1 MKPEDPDT
9 VIRIVISESMD
20 APAVAQLV
28 REFDVDYRP
37 SLVDDPQALGKA
49 LATAD
54 AWIVRNRTQVRGELL
69 AAAGRLRVVGRLGVG
84 LDNIDLEACRSRN
97 IRVFPAVGANAES
110 VAEYVVAVAMVLL
123 RGAYFSTAAVAAGRW
138 PRAMLSQGHEI
149 AGKTL
154 GLVGFGSIG
163 QVTAAKAKA
172 LGLRVVAFD
181 PGVSADDP
189 AWSRHGVERVDLDA
203 LLAGSD
209 VVSLHVPL
217 VAATR
222 GLLDAGRLARMKKGS
237 VLVNTARGGI
247 VDEAALAKAL
257 QEGHLGGAALDV
269 FDDEPLGAGGP
280 LGEAPN
286 LILTPHIAGVT
297 AESNERVSG
306 IVARLVAEA
315 LGS

>member
-1 MKPEDPDT
+1 LKPEDPDT

-280 LGEAPN
+280 LGDAPN

>member
-1 MKPEDPDT
+1 MK
-9 VIRIVISESMD
+9 RIVISESMD
-20 APAVAQLV
+20 APAVALLA

-37 SLVDDPQALGKA
+37 ALVDDAPALHRA
-49 LATAD
+49 LADAD
-54 AWIVRNRTQVRGELL
+54 AWIVRNRTQVSGAAL
-69 AAAGRLRVVGRLGVG
+69 AAAAKLRVVGRLGVG
-84 LDNIDLEACRSRN
+84 LDNIDLGACKARA
-97 IRVFPAVGANAES
+97 IQVFPAIGANAES

-172 LGLRVVAFD
+172 LGIRVVGFD
-181 PGVSADDP
+181 PGIAADDP
-189 AWSRHGVERVDLDA
+189 AWSRHGVERVDLER
-203 LLAGSD
+203 LLATSD

-217 VAATR
+217 VEATR
-222 GLLDAGRLARMKKGS
+222 GLLGAERLARMKRGAI
-237 VLVNTARGGI
+237 LVNTARGGI

-257 QEGHLGGAALDV
+257 HEGHLGGAALDV
-269 FDDEPLGAGGP
+269 FDREPFPAGAA
-280 LGEAPN
+280 LADAPN

-297 AESNERVSG
+297 SESNERVSA
-306 IVARLVAEA
+306 IVANLVGEA
-315 LGS
+315 LRAPPAD

>member
-1 MKPEDPDT
+1 MK
-9 VIRIVISESMD
+9 RIVISESMD
-20 APAVAQLV
+20 APAVAVLA

-37 SLVDDPQALGKA
+37 SLVDDAAALHRA
-49 LATAD
+49 LADAD
-54 AWIVRNRTQVRGELL
+54 AWIVRNRTQVRGEAL
-69 AAAGRLRVVGRLGVG
+69 AAAATLRVVGRLGVG
-84 LDNIDLEACRSRN
+84 LDNIDLDACKARD

-123 RGAYFSTAAVAAGRW
+123 RGAYFSTPAVAAGRW

-172 LGLRVVAFD
+172 LGIRVVAFD
-181 PGVSADDP
+181 PGIPADDA
-189 AWSRHGVERVDLDA
+189 AWSRHGVARTGLDA

-217 VAATR
+217 VEATR
-222 GLLDAGRLARMKKGS
+222 GLLGAERIARMKKGAI
-237 VLVNTARGGI
+237 LVNTARGGI
-247 VDEAALAKAL
+247 VDEGALAKAL
-257 QEGHLGGAALDV
+257 HEGHLGGAALDV
-269 FDDEPLGAGGP
+269 FDREPLAAGGP
-280 LGEAPN
+280 LADAPN

-297 AESNERVSG
+297 SESNERVSG
-306 IVARLVAEA
+306 IVASLVADA
-315 LGS
+315 LRA

>member
-1 MKPEDPDT
+1 M
-9 VIRIVISESMD
+9 IRIVISESMD

-181 PGVSADDP
+181 PGVPADDS

-269 FDDEPLGAGGP
+269 FDNEPLVAGGP
-280 LGEAPN
+280 LGDAPN

-297 AESNERVSG
+297 TESNERVSG

-315 LGS
+315 LRQ

>member
-1 MKPEDPDT
+1 MN
-9 VIRIVISESMD
+9 RIVISESMD
-20 APAVAQLV
+20 APAVALLA

-37 SLVDDPQALGKA
+37 ALVDDPAALRKA
-49 LATAD
+49 LADAD

-84 LDNIDLEACRSRN
+84 LDNIDLEACKARN
-97 IRVFPAVGANAES
+97 IRVFPAIGANAES

-181 PGVSADDP
+181 PGVPAEDP
-189 AWSRHGVERVDLDA
+189 AWVRHGVERVELDS
-203 LLAGSD
+203 LLAASD

-217 VAATR
+217 VEATR
-222 GLLDAGRLARMKKGS
+222 GLLGAGRLARMKKGS

-257 QEGHLGGAALDV
+257 HEGHLGGAALDV
-269 FDDEPLGAGGP
+269 FDNEPLAAGGP
-280 LGEAPN
+280 LAEAPN

-306 IVARLVAEA
+306 IVARLVAAA
-315 LGS
+315 LRA

>member
-1 MKPEDPDT
+1 M
-9 VIRIVISESMD
+9 IRIVISESMD